1 MHNIVNYAS
10 LCRVKVDPLAM
21 RNDDDIR
28 TQQRKLEGVA
38 APLGEGSENSQLLQ
52 KLLYEEYTGTKPTGN
67 NWEM

>member
-1 MHNIVNYAS
+1 MKRVINYGS
-10 LCRVKVDPLAM
+10 LCLVKVDPLAM

-52 KLLYEEYTGTKPTGN
+52 KLLYEKYTGTGAGN
-67 NWEM
+67 F

>member
-1 MHNIVNYAS
+1 
-10 LCRVKVDPLAM
+10 M

-52 KLLYEEYTGTKPTGN
+52 KLLYEKYTGTKHSTRRTGTFWN
-67 NWEM
+67 M